1 VANNQRPFVIPS
13 SGFVKAEDGNPTSW
27 GSLGFVQ
34 AWELRPV
41 KSVLFKRVKLRLQ
54 SQNTLRRKGRL
65 EDLYTLDYNT
75 ELDSDLKELEECDS
89 KWG

>member
-1 VANNQRPFVIPS
+1 MQEFVLSNTDRITRVKIALYNLDLWQIANRPFVIPG

-41 KSVLFKRVKLRLQ
+41 KSV
-54 SQNTLRRKGRL
+54 
-65 EDLYTLDYNT
+65 
-75 ELDSDLKELEECDS
+75 
-89 KWG
+89 